1 MASMILFRGT
11 EVVIGLISKKFSKDL
26 SRIARHFSM
35 AKSWNFSF
43 CSFVASLLIILSIIC
58 TFSSVCWKTPCF
70 ITTRTPLLLFLPTRL
85 KACFPLSLCTKPPF
99 PKVHPDGYVTLTPA
113 GKKIAKEIE
122 SRHIFLRDFFY
133 RILKVDKD
141 TADRTACRME
151 HALDKQTFKKFKDFL
166 KKVDSCP
173 HSDIKP
179 CMD

>member
-1 MASMILFRGT
+1 MVKNNLLTENLEDYLETILSLQTLKTVAR
-11 EVVIGLISKKFSKDL
+11 SKD
-26 SRIARHFSM
+26 IAEKLGIKRGSVTGM
-35 AKSWNFSF
+35 LKKLAENQ
-43 CSFVASLLIILSIIC
+43 LINYE
-58 TFSSVCWKTPCF
+58 PY
-70 ITTRTPLLLFLPTRL
+70 
-85 KACFPLSLCTKPPF
+85 
-99 PKVHPDGYVTLTPA
+99 GYVTLTPA